1 MWTVVTDQQ
10 CVATYLVVLS
20 NVREDSFKS
29 SNFKVDAFIC
39 LPREVCIKI
48 LVLFF
53 FLKLVLAAFSK
64 KFIVNGLYLIKGI
77 KRQLAAD
84 TKQHL
89 T

>member
-1 MWTVVTDQQ
+1 MISSQDGAPMWTVVTDQQ

-53 FLKLVLAAFSK
+53 F
-64 KFIVNGLYLIKGI
+64 
-77 KRQLAAD
+77 
-84 TKQHL
+84 
-89 T
+89 